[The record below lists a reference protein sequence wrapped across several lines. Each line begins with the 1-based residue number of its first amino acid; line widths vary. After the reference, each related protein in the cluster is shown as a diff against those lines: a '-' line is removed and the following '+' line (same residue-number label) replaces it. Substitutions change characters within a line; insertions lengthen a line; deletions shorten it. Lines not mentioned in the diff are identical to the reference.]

1 MSRLNSSYAA
11 LLFLAAAMLPAQ
23 QLETKT
29 ADPATD
35 FRDEPFV
42 IEQMR
47 TVVRFE
53 NKGQQRREQTARV
66 RVQSDA
72 GVQRL
77 SQLVFGYSSANE
89 QMEMAWVRVRR
100 ADGSV
105 VEASVAD
112 MQDLPSPVAREAP
125 VYSDFREK
133 HITVPGL
140 QPGQQLEYS
149 IIVRT
154 DKPLIPDQFWMEYAF
169 DKQNI
174 ILDEQLEISLPR
186 DREVKLR
193 TASGFEPV
201 VSDEG
206 DRRIY
211 RWKRANL
218 VRESDSDK
226 KKKQKPAKPELPEIE
241 LSTLRT
247 WDEVGRWYWSLQKE
261 RITPTAAVQA
271 KAAELVK
278 NKKTD
283 LEKVT
288 ALYDFVA
295 TNFHYVSLS
304 FGLGRYQ
311 PHAAGEILGN
321 RYGDCKDKHTLLA
334 SMLQSIGLSAY
345 PALMNSTRAIDP
357 DVPSPSQFDHV
368 ITVVPLKD
376 EYLWMDTT
384 TEVAPFRLLASS
396 LRNKKA
402 LVVPGDRPASLVQTP
417 ADPPFPNRQLMEL
430 EGKISELGKLEATVR
445 QTARGD
451 NELALRAAFRRTPPS
466 HWKELA
472 QTLDAFYGMPGEV
485 SDVHAD
491 DPAATSKPFHF
502 EYKVAQ
508 PNYLDWSAHKTQSA
522 LYLPVLGLPE
532 ADTEN
537 TDNDA
542 EPLSLGAPAEVEVR
556 LKLELPRRYQVR
568 VPVPVKVTRDYAE
581 FRSEYS
587 MKENRVTAE
596 RVLVTRMSELPAAR
610 ARDYLAFRRAVHAD
624 EEQKLQIETAVA
636 GTPAIPESAKAEDL
650 HDSALAALRNRNYE
664 LAVQLLKRVVALE
677 PKHKYAWN
685 NLGRAYLGMQKTD
698 EAILA
703 FRRAAEI
710 DPYDEWAYN
719 NLGLAYWREQKYE
732 EAAGAFRKQ
741 LEINPLDEFAHGN
754 LGAMYVEWHKYA
766 DAAPE
771 LEKAVSL
778 KPENALYQ
786 VGLGQAYLNLGQSE
800 KALEAF
806 DKAVE
811 LQPAPVVWNDVA
823 YELSQRKVHLDRAQQ
838 YAESAIAA
846 TAAELRNVSLDHLRL
861 EDLALVGALAAYWD
875 TLGWIYFQKGDL
887 KQAEEFINAAW
898 VLDQHSEIG
907 DHLAQIY
914 ERRGDKARA
923 ERLYAMALAADRPSA
938 ETRPHLAA
946 LIGEEHVSA
955 ALDKYRGELARERT
969 LKLGPLMKENA
980 EAEFFVAL
988 AAGPKVESV
997 KFIRGSEKLK
1007 PFSSALVA
1015 APFPAVFPGTAP
1027 THVIRRGVL
1036 TCSQAGGDCTFVL
1049 AVPEDVRSVD

>member
-1 MSRLNSSYAA
+1 MSKLKWFPAV
-11 LLFLAAAMLPAQ
+11 LLFLAGVVLPAQ
-23 QLETKT
+23 QLETKP
-29 ADPATD
+29 ADPAAA
-35 FRDEPFV
+35 FRDEAYV
-42 IEQMR
+42 VEQLQ

-53 NKGQQRREQTARV
+53 NDGSERREQTARV

-89 QMEMAWVRVRR
+89 QMEMAYVRVRR
-100 ADGSV
+100 PDGSV
-105 VEASVAD
+105 MEASAAD

-140 QPGQQLEYS
+140 QPGQELEYS
-149 IIVRT
+149 IVVRT
-154 DKPLIPDQFWMEYAF
+154 EKPLLPNHFWMEYSF
-169 DKQNI
+169 EKQTI
-174 ILDEQLEISLPR
+174 LLDEQLEINLPR
-186 DREVKLR
+186 EREIKLK
-193 TASGFEPV
+193 TQPGFEPEI
-201 VSDEG
+201 SDQG

-211 RWKRANL
+211 RWESSNL
-218 VRESDSDK
+218 QRESDADK
-226 KKKQKPAKPELPEIE
+226 KKKLKTPKPELPDIE
-241 LSTLRT
+241 LSTLRS
-247 WDEVGRWYWSLQKE
+247 WDEVGRWYWDLQKD
-261 RITPTAAVQA
+261 RITPTAAVRA
-271 KAAELVK
+271 KAAELVRD
-278 NKKTD
+278 KKTD
-283 LEKVT
+283 LEKIA

-311 PHAAGEILGN
+311 PHPAGEILGN

-334 SMLQSIGLSAY
+334 SLLQSVGLSAY
-345 PALMNSTRAIDP
+345 PALINSSRAIDP
-357 DVPSPSQFDHV
+357 DVPAPSQFDHV

-384 TEVAPFRLLASS
+384 TEVAPFRLLAIS

-402 LVVPGDRPASLVQTP
+402 LVIPGDHPASLVLTP
-417 ADPPFPNRQLMEL
+417 ADPPFPNRQLLEV

-451 NELALRAAFRRTPPS
+451 NELALRAAFRRTPS
-466 HWKELA
+466 SQWKELV
-472 QTLDAFYGMPGEV
+472 QTLNVFYSMPGEV
-485 SDVHAD
+485 SEVRAD
-491 DPAATSKPFHF
+491 DPADTSKPFHF
-502 EYKVAQ
+502 EYRVAQ
-508 PNYLDWSAHKTQSA
+508 PNYLDWSAHKTQPA
-522 LYLPVLGLPE
+522 LYLPLLGLPD
-532 ADTEN
+532 ADTE
-537 TDNDA
+537 TSDKDA
-542 EPLSLGAPAEVEVR
+542 EPLRLGAPGETDVR
-556 LKLELPRRYQVR
+556 LKLELPRRYVAR
-568 VPVPVKVTRDYAE
+568 APVPVTVKRDYGE
-581 FRSEYS
+581 YRSTYS
-587 MKENRVTAE
+587 VEENRVTAE

-610 ARDYLAFRRAVHAD
+610 ARDYLAFRRAVHSD
-624 EEQKLQIETAVA
+624 EEQKLQLETTAA
-636 GTPAIPESAKAEDL
+636 GTPAIPENAKAEDL
-650 HDSALAALRNRNYE
+650 HDSALAALRNHNYE
-664 LAVQLLKRVVALE
+664 LAVDLLKRVVALE

-685 NLGRAYLGMQKTD
+685 NLGRAYLGMQKND

-703 FRRAAEI
+703 FQKAAEI

-732 EAAGAFRKQ
+732 EAVGAFRKQ

-754 LGAMYVEWHKYA
+754 LGALYVEWHKYA

-778 KPENALYQ
+778 KPDNALYQ
-786 VGLGQAYLNLGQSE
+786 VGLGQAYLNLGQPD
-800 KALEAF
+800 KALAAF
-806 DKAVE
+806 DKAVD
-811 LQPAPVVWNDVA
+811 LQPVPLVWNDVA

-846 TAAELRNVSLDHLRL
+846 TAAELRNVSLDHLRI
-861 EDLALVGALAAYWD
+861 EDLGLVGALAAYWD
-875 TLGWIYFQKGDL
+875 TLGWIYFQKDDL

-914 ERRGDKARA
+914 ERRGDKAKA
-923 ERLYAMALAADRPSA
+923 ERLYAMALAAERPSA

-946 LIGEEHVSA
+946 LVGEQHVSA
-955 ALDKYRGELARERT
+955 AVEKYRGELARERT
-969 LKLGPLMKENA
+969 LKVGPLVKENA

-988 AAGPKVESV
+988 AAGPKVEGV
-997 KFIRGSEKLK
+997 RFIRGSEKLK
-1007 PFSSALVA
+1007 PFASALMTA
-1015 APFPAVFPGTAP
+1015 HFPAPFPDATP

-1036 TCSQAGGDCTFVL
+1036 TCSQGVSECTFVL
-1049 AVPEDVRSVD
+1049 VLPEDVRSVE